1 MKKLCMI
8 LFAISIFFAG
18 CTSGYRVHVNG
29 FAEADQIRQNSSVY
43 VSVDPNSRN
52 PIFDKEIKARI
63 EKLLKWYEYVPAAD
77 LEQSDY
83 RLTFEAS
90 MDSHH
95 TSGFT
100 PLYRPYVGFH
110 GGYWRDYHFG
120 YTTYVPYYDTYYDQR
135 LGIKVYARDPNSTSA
150 DEKVIWVG
158 EAMISTS
165 GEDYRRTI
173 NYLLVGCF
181 QYFGA
186 DTSRQRSLIV
196 TEKDPRIILI
206 ESLH

>member
-1 MKKLCMI
+1 MKNLSLI
-8 LFAISIFFAG
+8 LFVLSICVTG

-29 FAEADQIRQNSSVY
+29 FSEADQIRQKASVY

-52 PIFDKEIKARI
+52 PIFDKEIKAKI
-63 EKLLKWYEYVPAAD
+63 EELLKWYEYVPTED

-83 RLTFEAS
+83 RLTFEAG

-100 PLYRPYVGFH
+100 PLYHPYVGFH
-110 GGYWRDYHFG
+110 GGYWSGYHFG
-120 YTTYVPYYDTYYDQR
+120 YSTYVPYYDTYYDQR
-135 LGIKVYARDPNSTSA
+135 LGIKVFARDSA
-150 DEKVIWVG
+150 ASVEEKIVWVG

-165 GEDYRRTI
+165 GEDFRRTI

-186 DTSRQRSLIV
+186 DTTRQRSLIV
-196 TEKDPRIILI
+196 TEKDPRIIRI
-206 ESLH
+206 ESLR